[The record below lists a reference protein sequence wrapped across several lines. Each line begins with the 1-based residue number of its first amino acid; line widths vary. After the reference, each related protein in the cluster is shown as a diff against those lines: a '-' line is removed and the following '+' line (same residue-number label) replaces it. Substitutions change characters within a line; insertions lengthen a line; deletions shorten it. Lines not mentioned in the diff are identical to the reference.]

1 MAVSPSR
8 SYDPKATYIYT
19 LMSLSKSVV
28 PKVATRLDFWLFF
41 LCQLTA
47 WACNQA
53 GYFGTVASDPLLHY
67 LEIKQSH
74 VNNAIWIT
82 ALIMVFALNQ
92 SYLRYLE
99 LASLSSK
106 MMGCV
111 YDFCYEAR
119 LFLRHDSP
127 YDRLACRWLAVS
139 VLLTFCEAKQNCGGH
154 GVTEEEW
161 RRLVEFNLCRPDERE
176 FLQQLNPKQRLLVM
190 MHTAADL
197 SKQGLEP
204 ATAMSGGPELTHRLL
219 ECKNLQQQLLDAT
232 SAKISFEYFHLL
244 CMLIISSL
252 LFLGYSMA
260 LEVSLLAPPTFLIAL
275 LTIFGIMELMT
286 VLNEPFADGNEQ
298 DFPVNL
304 WAHEFMQNLSA
315 LLDYEHG
322 GANDSWK
329 NELKEELRSKTQM
342 HLDLTDINAILYAGS
357 RAMPVAR
364 QASRA
369 PDFSYLSYISGTQNA
384 RTASAVA
391 SKPDQYGSETNQVG
405 QGNEQEPA
413 YFGSYMSLS
422 SATESL
428 IPGGTAAFNNA
439 PSLNEL
445 GGSLSARI
453 SSLTGVSDSATGPG
467 GGSDSATRPADGN
480 DSATRPAGG
489 SDSATHPQRICS

>member
-1 MAVSPSR
+1 MAISPSR
-8 SYDPKATYIYT
+8 SYDPKATYLFT

-28 PKVATRLDFWLFF
+28 PKVATRLDFWLFL
-41 LCQLTA
+41 LCHVSA

-53 GYFGTVASDPLLHY
+53 GYFGTVASNPLLHY

-74 VNNAIWIT
+74 INNALWIT
-82 ALIMVFALNQ
+82 SLIIVFALNQ

-111 YDFCYEAR
+111 YDYCYEAR
-119 LFLRHDSP
+119 LFLRRDSP

-161 RRLVEFNLCRPDERE
+161 RKLVEFNLIRPDEQD

-197 SKQGLEP
+197 SKQGLSP
-204 ATAMSGGPELTHRLL
+204 ATAVAGGTELTHKLL

-244 CMLIISSL
+244 CMLLISSL
-252 LFLGYSMA
+252 LFLGYSMS
-260 LEVSLLAPPTFLIAL
+260 LEVSFLAPPTYLIAL
-275 LTIFGIMELMT
+275 FILFGVMELMT
-286 VLNEPFADGNEQ
+286 VLNEPFADGNEK
-298 DFPVNL
+298 DFPVNM

-322 GANDSWK
+322 GANDSWEH
-329 NELKEELRSKTQM
+329 ELKEELRSKTRM

-357 RAMPVAR
+357 RVMPVTN
-364 QASRA
+364 QATRA
-369 PDFSYLSYISGTQNA
+369 ADLPVVSGTKNA

-391 SKPDQYGSETNQVG
+391 PKTDQGGSDTKQSG
-405 QGNEQEPA
+405 QGKTQDEQEQA
-413 YFGSYMSLS
+413 ASGLSLAS
-422 SATESL
+422 AHSAMASATESW
-428 IPGGTAAFNNA
+428 IPSGTAAFSNA
-439 PSLNEL
+439 PSLGEL

-453 SSLTGVSDSATGPG
+453 SSVT
-467 GGSDSATRPADGN
+467 GGSDSATRPELKFDRSKRMCA
-480 DSATRPAGG
+480 
-489 SDSATHPQRICS
+489 